1 MIKLFNNIR
10 QKLVAEGKTT
20 NYLKY
25 AIGEIVL
32 VVVGILIALQI
43 NNWNENRKDIKLAKE
58 YLSGIKVDLKKDVTL
73 IDSLVH
79 INANQISLINNI
91 DSLFKE
97 FVYDSKKYNELF
109 IEPDTTLV
117 KYIFYRGTSFRPIR
131 ATYNSLVADG
141 KSNLIKNREL
151 FEKIQEVY
159 DELHIRIAS
168 VYETFK
174 PSEDRLHW
182 TYSFEKRYWNY
193 SDLVASKDE
202 KIFLDIL
209 NFVEIKYFYSQQML
223 DLKEKSN
230 EVIKMISQELQ
241 N

>member
-97 FVYDSKKYNELF
+97 FVYESKKYNELF